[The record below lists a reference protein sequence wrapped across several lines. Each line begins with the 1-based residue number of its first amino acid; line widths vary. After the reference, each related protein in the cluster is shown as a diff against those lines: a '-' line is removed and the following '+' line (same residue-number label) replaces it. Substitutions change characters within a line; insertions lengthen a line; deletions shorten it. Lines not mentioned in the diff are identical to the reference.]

1 MMCSRTEGPENPGMS
16 GHETMMVVVMVVCMV
31 GGAARGLLPE
41 VVCRS
46 VSPGPGLSG
55 HARFFPVVAYSGID
69 GYRTAFLQ

>member
-46 VSPGPGLSG
+46 VSPGPGLG
-55 HARFFPVVAYSGID
+55 LVTHASSQSLPIRG
-69 GYRTAFLQ
+69 